1 MFQMGGVGPMFGQ
14 LGFFHKFAGRE
25 VADPLP
31 RKRYADEARRL
42 LAVLDGR
49 LAGREWIMGEDY
61 TIADVATWPWVRA
74 LDFYEAWSW
83 SASTTFPTSPDGS
96 SGRSPGRPRRRH

>member
-1 MFQMGGVGPMFGQ
+1 MFGQ

-42 LAVLDGR
+42 LKVLDGR
-49 LAGREWIMGEDY
+49 LAGRLWIMCEDY
-61 TIADVATWPWVRA
+61 TIADVATWPWVRT
-74 LDFYEAWSW
+74 LDFYEAWELVGVDDFPNVTDW
-83 SASTTFPTSPDGS
+83 FERALARPASQAALNIPDRNG
-96 SGRSPGRPRRRH
+96 